1 MKNENIKNARKTE
14 NQWNVCNLKV
24 HSNFS
29 SIKKDYTHVLL
40 RIIEIIFSF
49 IRDSQQGA
57 CESFWWA
64 LNIL

>member
-29 SIKKDYTHVLL
+29 SIKKHYTLFFPLSGIPGRELAKVFDGH
-40 RIIEIIFSF
+40 
-49 IRDSQQGA
+49 
-57 CESFWWA
+57 
-64 LNIL
+64 